1 METND
6 CSEKNRDISLSFT
19 PFSRKSQDLG
29 MRFPAIAAETRQEEQ
44 LTSRLPAQS
53 GGSPA

>member
-6 CSEKNRDISLSFT
+6 CSEKNCDISLSFT
-19 PFSRKSQDLG
+19 RFSRKSQDIG
-29 MRFPAIAAETRQEEQ
+29 MRFLAITGETRQEEQ

-53 GGSPA
+53 GGNPA